1 LRFLSGLTGAGVF
14 VFASTAVLEELSRRG
29 TTALSGRFYSG
40 VGLGIALSGLVVT
53 ALNSSLSQASAWRA
67 DWLSLGALAL
77 AFSIPC
83 LAWLPKGRSAAA
95 PGGRPT
101 SRIGEEASNMN
112 KPVSI
117 GVPFVMALLCAA
129 YSLEGG
135 GYIVTGTFL
144 PAIVEDLPGLAGAG
158 TGLWVLVGLAA
169 APSTLVW
176 TWVAFRLG
184 RPLALIF
191 AYAAQA
197 AGIAL
202 PVVSAAWWAAA
213 GSAVLF
219 GGTVMGI
226 VALTLTY
233 AREQVGP
240 RKAGVAIGSLTAVY
254 GIGQVL
260 GPLVAAALAG
270 GPQGFAPALVAASSA
285 VAFGGLLMA
294 VVGLSGGDL
303 NRKRKGVS
311 LWQ

>member
-1 LRFLSGLTGAGVF
+1 
-14 VFASTAVLEELSRRG
+14 
-29 TTALSGRFYSG
+29 
-40 VGLGIALSGLVVT
+40 
-53 ALNSSLSQASAWRA
+53 
-67 DWLSLGALAL
+67 
-77 AFSIPC
+77 
-83 LAWLPKGRSAAA
+83 
-95 PGGRPT
+95 
-101 SRIGEEASNMN
+101 MN

-117 GVPFVMALLCAA
+117 GVPLGILLLCAA

-158 TGLWVLVGLAA
+158 AGLWVLVGLAA

-176 TWVAFRLG
+176 TWVASRLG
-184 RPLALIF
+184 CPLALIL

-202 PVVSAAWWAAA
+202 PVVSAAWWAAT

-270 GPQGFAPALVAASSA
+270 GPRGFAPALAAASSA

-294 VVGLSGGDL
+294 VVGLSGGDA